1 MKSLPFN
8 SLDQAISLTS
18 YALNNGLFFFF
29 VFLTFWACLFK
40 CVTSVVQGPAVVL
53 VWHRVR

>member
-1 MKSLPFN
+1 MKSLPLN

-29 VFLTFWACLFK
+29 FNLLGLFK

>member
-29 VFLTFWACLFK
+29 LSFNLLGLLVLSVSHLWCKALQWCL
-40 CVTSVVQGPAVVL
+40 CGTE
-53 VWHRVR
+53 